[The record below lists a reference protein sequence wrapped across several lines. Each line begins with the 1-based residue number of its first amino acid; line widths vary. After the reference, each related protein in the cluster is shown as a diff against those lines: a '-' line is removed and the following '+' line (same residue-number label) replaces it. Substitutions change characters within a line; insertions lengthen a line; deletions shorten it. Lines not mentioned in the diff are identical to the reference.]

1 MPKQLTKLARRRDH
15 PCSKVGAQ
23 QQVARPKV
31 VHCVMRVGHIRGE
44 LQYPVV
50 MAQRLHGQ
58 RRLTRLNLLKLSIM
72 RACSSARYG
81 NAL

>member
-1 MPKQLTKLARRRDH
+1 M
-15 PCSKVGAQ
+15 
-23 QQVARPKV
+23 ARPKV

-72 RACSSARYG
+72 CVLVVPRATAMLYKV
-81 NAL
+81 LPHTQK

>member
-1 MPKQLTKLARRRDH
+1 M
-15 PCSKVGAQ
+15 
-23 QQVARPKV
+23 ARPKV